1 MQMQNLPQGKARQT
15 RRIFMA
21 VAVIAAALAIGLDEP
36 SASARPRSSEAP
48 SDLAQAWDDY
58 NQATIRKDIATLAT
72 LVTDDYMLVNSDSS
86 VQGKKSYLE
95 DFKAP
100 GFKLEPY
107 EIEQPLQKI
116 WGNTA
121 LTGGVFNLGWTQEG
135 RHQSR
140 RLRIAHVWSKKDGR
154 WRIAYTQLTRVPE

>member
-1 MQMQNLPQGKARQT
+1 MQSQTQGKAERT
-15 RRIFMA
+15 RRTFIA
-21 VAVIAAALAIGLDEP
+21 TAIAATLAIGLAG
-36 SASARPRSSEAP
+36 SLALARPGVTEIP
-48 SDLAQAWDDY
+48 PDLAQAWDDY
-58 NQATIRKDIATLAT
+58 NQATIRKDVATLAT

-86 VQGKKSYLE
+86 VQDKQSYLE
-95 DFKAP
+95 DFRVP
-100 GFKLEPY
+100 GFKLDPY

-116 WGNTA
+116 WGNAA